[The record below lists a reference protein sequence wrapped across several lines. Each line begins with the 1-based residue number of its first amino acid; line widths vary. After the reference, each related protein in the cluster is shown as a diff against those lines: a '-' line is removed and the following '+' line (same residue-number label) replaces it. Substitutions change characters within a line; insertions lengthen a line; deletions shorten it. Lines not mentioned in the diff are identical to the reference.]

1 MSKTSVSKKRK
12 SGKSSTNIKQSKS
25 RQNNNWTKLSDKEL
39 LDVRVCDLKLDFQQS
54 ILGECIERLYVE
66 LKDRGIRVRPHC
78 WLSDDWFSP
87 DNVPG
92 IAVPFY
98 MAHPRLMR
106 LERKQMLEVEGGTKS
121 WCMRI
126 LRHETGHALDT
137 AYRLH
142 RRKKYRD
149 TFGNYNAPYPDY
161 YRPKPGSKSF
171 VLHLEPWYAQ
181 SHPSEDFAETFAV
194 WLNPRSGWRKKY
206 ANWKALKKI
215 EFVDSMMQDIAGK
228 PAKIKSRAK
237 VDPVHRIKKTL
248 RDHYAERHA
257 RYGIECPKTID
268 HDLEKLFSQIAR
280 SHTSKTAA
288 SFLQKNRS
296 DLSRMVAQWTGE
308 YRYNI
313 NQVLREMITRCQEL
327 DLYATS
333 DQQQLKQNAAVML
346 TVHTMNYLHG
356 GHYRVAL

>member
-1 MSKTSVSKKRK
+1 MSKTSASTKRK
-12 SGKSSTNIKQSKS
+12 SNKKSKAKTQTKS
-25 RQNNNWTKLSDKEL
+25 RRSNDWTKLSDKEL
-39 LDVRVCDLKLDFQQS
+39 LDVRVCDLKLDVKDS
-54 ILGECIERLYVE
+54 IVDDCVNRLYDE
-66 LKDRGIRVRPHC
+66 LKERGIRLRPHF

-87 DNVPG
+87 DHVPG

-106 LERKQMLEVEGGTKS
+106 LERNQMLEVEGGTKS

-126 LRHETGHALDT
+126 LRHEAGHALDT

-142 RRKKYRD
+142 RRKKYRT
-149 TFGNYNAPYPDY
+149 TFGNYHDPYPDY

-181 SHPSEDFAETFAV
+181 SHPAEDFAETFAV

-206 ANWKALKKI
+206 ADWKALKKI
-215 EFVDSMMQDIAGK
+215 EFVDSLMKDIAGK

-237 VDPVHRIKKTL
+237 VDPAHRIKKTL

-257 RYGIECPKTID
+257 RYDVECPGTFD
-268 HDLEKLFSQIAR
+268 HDLEKLFSQITKSR
-280 SHTSKTAA
+280 TSKTAA
-288 SFLQKNRS
+288 TFLQKNRS
-296 DLSRMVAQWTGE
+296 ELSRTVAQWTGE

-313 NQVLREMITRCQEL
+313 NQVLREMIERCREMN
-327 DLYATS
+327 LYATG
-333 DQQQLKQNAAVML
+333 DEQQLKQNAAVML